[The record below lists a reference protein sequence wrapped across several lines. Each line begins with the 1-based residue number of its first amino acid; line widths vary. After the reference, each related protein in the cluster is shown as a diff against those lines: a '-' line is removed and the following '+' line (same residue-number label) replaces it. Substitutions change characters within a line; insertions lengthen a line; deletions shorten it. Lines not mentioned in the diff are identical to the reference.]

1 VNNATDAKDGNI
13 TVTCTPT
20 VNSTLSCQERPGT
33 EPVDFV
39 ARSTGTGRL
48 KTPWFEVSPDN
59 TACSPAGSVKIVFST
74 AGQKCDEVR
83 AVQLQRETQSATS
96 NETGADCTDTVDD
109 DGDGFVNDGCPTV
122 GVAPESGDQCA
133 QFNSANDDPADDGV
147 VNDGCPGVG
156 TFSTVGLTNPQCFAC
171 TDANCN
177 TVTGKLT
184 DVITTTGGGANC
196 KGTFT
201 DQQKIDA
208 AASLAPYVLC
218 NATLNAINSTFAVTE
233 NVIRAGYTHN
243 VTLVEGM
250 NEILE
255 VATDLA
261 RNVATF
267 IKRVFLDTQNP
278 MIFNNPAPFIT
289 NNPNLIVSG
298 NVSDPDPSSGIAN
311 LTINGQLATL
321 IPTG

>member
-1 VNNATDAKDGNI
+1 
-13 TVTCTPT
+13 
-20 VNSTLSCQERPGT
+20 
-33 EPVDFV
+33 
-39 ARSTGTGRL
+39 
-48 KTPWFEVSPDN
+48 
-59 TACSPAGSVKIVFST
+59 
-74 AGQKCDEVR
+74 
-83 AVQLQRETQSATS
+83 
-96 NETGADCTDTVDD
+96 
-109 DGDGFVNDGCPTV
+109 
-122 GVAPESGDQCA
+122 
-133 QFNSANDDPADDGV
+133 
-147 VNDGCPGVG
+147 
-156 TFSTVGLTNPQCFAC
+156 
-171 TDANCN
+171 
-177 TVTGKLT
+177 
-184 DVITTTGGGANC
+184 
-196 KGTFT
+196 
-201 DQQKIDA
+201 
-208 AASLAPYVLC
+208 
-218 NATLNAINSTFAVTE
+218 
-233 NVIRAGYTHN
+233 VIRAGYTHN